1 MHYMEKQIRLVDKS
15 KCTGC
20 RACSNVC
27 PTSSIHFELDG
38 LHYYPKINEDSC
50 IKCGK
55 CISVCSP
62 LQWEKNHPA
71 ESEAS
76 AKYFCAWNI
85 DTDERYSSTSGGVGS
100 ALAKLALKKGWYVCG
115 AAFDKD
121 WKLAH
126 IVSNDKSIINKI
138 RGSKYLQSNTDE
150 VYKTIKDL
158 LVRDEKV
165 LFIGTPCQADALKNC
180 IPPRLIGNLI
190 LCEIICHGVNSPL
203 VWNDYKRHLEEDHN
217 SPITYYNFR
226 SKSRGWGKLRVS
238 YSFANGEKKDE
249 PAYRNIFHSWF
260 GRHYMMRESCFN
272 CPYRT
277 VSRYSD
283 IVIGDFWGI
292 ENIEPTLD
300 VKKGVSVV
308 IANTS
313 RGETFLADCNLTIK
327 EINRNS
333 ALKVIKGYIDK
344 TSNETKSMEIER
356 MKQFEKDYKSYS
368 FVEMYKTMYP
378 LVTPMQKIISSIL
391 FHLHLKK

>member
-158 LVRDEKV
+158 LVKDEKV

-180 IPPRLIGNLI
+180 IPSRLIGNLI
-190 LCEIICHGVNSPL
+190 LCEIICHGVNSSL

-238 YSFANGEKKDE
+238 YSFANGEKKK
-249 PAYRNIFHSWF
+249 NLL
-260 GRHYMMRESCFN
+260 
-272 CPYRT
+272 
-277 VSRYSD
+277 
-283 IVIGDFWGI
+283 IVIFFIVG
-292 ENIEPTLD
+292 LD
-300 VKKGVSVV
+300 V
-308 IANTS
+308 
-313 RGETFLADCNLTIK
+313 
-327 EINRNS
+327 
-333 ALKVIKGYIDK
+333 
-344 TSNETKSMEIER
+344 
-356 MKQFEKDYKSYS
+356 
-368 FVEMYKTMYP
+368 
-378 LVTPMQKIISSIL
+378 II
-391 FHLHLKK
+391 

>member
-1 MHYMEKQIRLVDKS
+1 M
-15 KCTGC
+15 
-20 RACSNVC
+20 
-27 PTSSIHFELDG
+27 
-38 LHYYPKINEDSC
+38 
-50 IKCGK
+50 
-55 CISVCSP
+55 
-62 LQWEKNHPA
+62 
-71 ESEAS
+71 
-76 AKYFCAWNI
+76 
-85 DTDERYSSTSGGVGS
+85 
-100 ALAKLALKKGWYVCG
+100 
-115 AAFDKD
+115 
-121 WKLAH
+121 
-126 IVSNDKSIINKI
+126 
-138 RGSKYLQSNTDE
+138 
-150 VYKTIKDL
+150 
-158 LVRDEKV
+158 
-165 LFIGTPCQADALKNC
+165 FIGTPCQADALKNC
-180 IPPRLIGNLI
+180 IPSRLIGNLI

-238 YSFANGEKKDE
+238 YSFANGEKKEE

-300 VKKGVSVV
+300 VKKGASVV

-327 EINRNS
+327 EINKNS

-378 LVTPMQKIISSIL
+378 LETPLQKIISSIL

>member
-62 LQWEKNHPA
+62 LQWGKKHPT
-71 ESEAS
+71 ETEAS

-126 IVSNDKSIINKI
+126 IVSNDKSIIDKI

-150 VYKTIKDL
+150 VYKTIKEL
-158 LVRDEKV
+158 LVKD
-165 LFIGTPCQADALKNC
+165 GTVA
-180 IPPRLIGNLI
+180 
-190 LCEIICHGVNSPL
+190 
-203 VWNDYKRHLEEDHN
+203 
-217 SPITYYNFR
+217 
-226 SKSRGWGKLRVS
+226 
-238 YSFANGEKKDE
+238 
-249 PAYRNIFHSWF
+249 
-260 GRHYMMRESCFN
+260 
-272 CPYRT
+272 
-277 VSRYSD
+277 
-283 IVIGDFWGI
+283 
-292 ENIEPTLD
+292 
-300 VKKGVSVV
+300 
-308 IANTS
+308 
-313 RGETFLADCNLTIK
+313 
-327 EINRNS
+327 
-333 ALKVIKGYIDK
+333 
-344 TSNETKSMEIER
+344 
-356 MKQFEKDYKSYS
+356 
-368 FVEMYKTMYP
+368 
-378 LVTPMQKIISSIL
+378 
-391 FHLHLKK
+391 

>member
-38 LHYYPKINEDSC
+38 LHYYPKINKDSC

-126 IVSNDKSIINKI
+126 IVSN
-138 RGSKYLQSNTDE
+138 
-150 VYKTIKDL
+150 
-158 LVRDEKV
+158 
-165 LFIGTPCQADALKNC
+165 
-180 IPPRLIGNLI
+180 
-190 LCEIICHGVNSPL
+190 
-203 VWNDYKRHLEEDHN
+203 
-217 SPITYYNFR
+217 
-226 SKSRGWGKLRVS
+226 
-238 YSFANGEKKDE
+238 
-249 PAYRNIFHSWF
+249 
-260 GRHYMMRESCFN
+260 
-272 CPYRT
+272 
-277 VSRYSD
+277 
-283 IVIGDFWGI
+283 
-292 ENIEPTLD
+292 
-300 VKKGVSVV
+300 
-308 IANTS
+308 
-313 RGETFLADCNLTIK
+313 
-327 EINRNS
+327 
-333 ALKVIKGYIDK
+333 
-344 TSNETKSMEIER
+344 ETKSMEIER

-378 LVTPMQKIISSIL
+378 LETPLQKIISVY
-391 FHLHLKK
+391 